1 MSVEEKEREL
11 AATWERIC
19 ARQGDDFLDAL
30 GHTDRVFSVI
40 WMLEAEIN
48 NGGFS
53 QWMFNSY
60 GDHAEFTVTALRE
73 IGAEQAAA
81 ICERF
86 FAMLPGGKP
95 LGTQDERQD
104 QLD

>member
-1 MSVEEKEREL
+1 M
-11 AATWERIC
+11 
-19 ARQGDDFLDAL
+19 
-30 GHTDRVFSVI
+30 I
-40 WMLEAEIN
+40 WMLEAELK

-53 QWMFNSY
+53 QWMYNSY
-60 GDHAEFTVTALRE
+60 GDHAELTIAALRE

-95 LGTQDERQD
+95 LPSRDDRQV
-104 QLD
+104 QLDGAAASLG